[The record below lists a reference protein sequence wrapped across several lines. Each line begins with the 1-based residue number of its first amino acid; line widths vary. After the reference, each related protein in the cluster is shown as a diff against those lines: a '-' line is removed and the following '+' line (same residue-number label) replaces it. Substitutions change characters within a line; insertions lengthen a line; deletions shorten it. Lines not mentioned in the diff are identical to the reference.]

1 MCFEKG
7 EEVSLKVIE
16 FNKDS
21 KREVLSHTQ
30 TFKDIED
37 SNLKSIKNQNKL
49 NNDNLKNTLGDNNE
63 KLKELKD
70 IMDSK

>member
-1 MCFEKG
+1 M
-7 EEVSLKVIE
+7 
-16 FNKDS
+16 
-21 KREVLSHTQ
+21 VLSHTQ

-37 SNLKSIKNQNKL
+37 SNFKSIKNQNKL

-70 IMDSK
+70 KMDSK